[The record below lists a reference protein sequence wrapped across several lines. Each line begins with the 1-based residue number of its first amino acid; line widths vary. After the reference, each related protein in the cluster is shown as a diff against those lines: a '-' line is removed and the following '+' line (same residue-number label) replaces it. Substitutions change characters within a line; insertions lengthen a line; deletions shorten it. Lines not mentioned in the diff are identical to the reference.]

1 MNLTSIVL
9 GIETSCD
16 ETSAAIVADGRRI
29 LSNIVS
35 SQIDIHRRFGGVV
48 PEIASRKHVEAI
60 IPVIDSALEEAGVS
74 LDEISAVA
82 VTYGPGLVGGLLI
95 GVCAAKGIALSRNI
109 PLIGVHHIEGHL
121 YANFLEHSNIEFP
134 VLCLTV
140 SGGHTELIYM
150 TAHGEYSYVG
160 GTTDDAAGEAFDKV
174 ARILGL
180 GYPGGPA
187 IDSLATK
194 GDAQKIMF
202 PRALQGQTGFD
213 FSFSGIKTAVKNY
226 VHDNAQQDDYANVAA
241 SFQEAV
247 VDMLSDVTFRAA
259 KHTGV
264 KSILLSGGVAA
275 NSRLRTVMQ
284 TRAKAQNIKLL
295 YPSLAL
301 CTDNAAMIATAGYF
315 RLQKGEQS
323 DLGLGAYASLS
334 LM

>member
-1 MNLTSIVL
+1 MACIVL

-16 ETSAAIVADGRRI
+16 ETSAAVVVDGKKI

-35 SQIDIHRRFGGVV
+35 SQVDIHRKYGGVV
-48 PEIASRKHVEAI
+48 PEIASRKHVESI
-60 IPVIDSALEEAGVS
+60 IPVIDSALEEAGIG
-74 LDEISAVA
+74 LDDISAVA

-121 YANFLEHSNIEFP
+121 YANFLEHSDIEFP

-150 TAHGEYSYVG
+150 AGHGDYRYIG

-187 IDSLATK
+187 IDKLATK
-194 GDAQKIMF
+194 GDNERIKF

-226 VHDNAQQDDYANVAA
+226 VEDNANQDTYEDIAA

-247 VDMLSDVTFRAA
+247 VDMLTEVTFRAA
-259 KHTGV
+259 RHTGV
-264 KSILLSGGVAA
+264 KTILLSGGVAA
-275 NSRLRTVMQ
+275 NSRLRQVMQ
-284 TRAKAQNIKLL
+284 ALAREHNMRLF
-295 YPSLAL
+295 YPSLSL
-301 CTDNAAMIATAGYF
+301 CTDNAAMIAAAGYF
-315 RLQKGEQS
+315 RLQRGEQA
-323 DLGLGAYASLS
+323 DLSLGAYASLS
-334 LM
+334 LL